1 MKALDRTAD
10 LAVASSG
17 VSGIVTWTGD
27 ESFAGEPLVDTT
39 FILRDIWSYTDNHTV
54 VTNNGPCA
62 DHRRTSRPH
71 GPFL

>member
-54 VTNNGPCA
+54 VTNNGSFTTEET
-62 DHRRTSRPH
+62 RILQGRVR
-71 GPFL
+71 